1 MIVIR
6 RVGLH
11 VLEDDHWKITELA
24 YLFFFSFFIHS
35 RLSFSGES
43 GTMSVDTPNLT
54 TRRRSSTLVI
64 PEGKPTFIQALE
76 AELFINEDDQLT

>member
-1 MIVIR
+1 
-6 RVGLH
+6 
-11 VLEDDHWKITELA
+11 
-24 YLFFFSFFIHS
+24 
-35 RLSFSGES
+35 
-43 GTMSVDTPNLT
+43 MSADTPNLT